1 MANDSTKT
9 DIQSRLWNV
18 TNAFRGRTELFVR
31 MGNRELNL
39 LAYVA
44 YRALNFG
51 LLADNAT
58 SEKVLDAID
67 STPVSDEYR
76 TILRN
81 LISEDTVDLIR
92 DLMRDFS
99 AEELRDIVLR
109 PEIDALANR
118 SVSHSRDT
126 DLPASL
132 RRLATD
138 LLHLDDANYVADL
151 HCGSG
156 AFLMDVL
163 RTNPSVRVYGSSF
176 MATSAC
182 LTEVRLSLIKANH
195 LIEWQDDLLGKH
207 LGAFDRVFDAP
218 PLGMRVAYLAKDAT
232 PYLKPLLDG
241 TDPMGRPSSAD
252 WLYCRQAYDSLT
264 EGGTAVVIV
273 ANGAT
278 FNGGDIQTRRYF
290 VENGMVRAAIALP
303 ERLLTGTTI
312 PLTVLV
318 LGRNAGP
325 IRLVDATDLATP
337 GRRTNTL
344 PDDAIS
350 IIEARLAQDSDMS
363 RLASREELAAR
374 DYSLYAPRYLYEA
387 PDLVNPISLGD
398 LAVSMERG
406 AFIRA
411 SDLDDLTTPEDTG
424 ISFLQLANITDGT
437 ISDDLPHLKSVDPS
451 TERQWLRSG
460 DLILSKNG
468 APFKVAVADI
478 PDGRT
483 VLASGNLYIIRLDIE
498 RVDPY
503 FVAAFLASEDGKRSL
518 ECMSVGTTIPSL
530 SLRNL
535 RSVQVPVPDMETQ
548 RRVAERYRADL
559 DQIAVLKI
567 RLDSA
572 RAALSAS
579 YDEVMGR

>member
-1 MANDSTKT
+1 MANDRTKT

-81 LISEDTVDLIR
+81 LVSEDKVDLIR
-92 DLMRDFS
+92 ALMREFS
-99 AEELRDIVLR
+99 AEELRNIVLR
-109 PEIDALANR
+109 PEADFLTNR
-118 SVSHSRDT
+118 SFGRSGDQE
-126 DLPASL
+126 LPASL
-132 RRLATD
+132 RRLAAD
-138 LLHLDDANYVADL
+138 LLHLDDADYVADL
-151 HCGSG
+151 HSRDG

-163 RTNPSVRVYGSSF
+163 EANPSVRVYGNSA

-182 LTEVRLSLIKANH
+182 LAEVRMSLINANH
-195 LIEWQDDLLGKH
+195 LIECRNDFLGEN
-207 LGAFDRVFDAP
+207 LRTFDRVFDAP
-218 PLGMRVAYLAKDAT
+218 PLGTRVAFLAKDAT

-252 WLYCRQAYDSLT
+252 WLYCRLAYDSLM

-303 ERLLTGTTI
+303 ERLLPITTI

-318 LGRNAGP
+318 LGKNDGP

-350 IIEARLAQDSDMS
+350 KIEARLSQDSDMS
-363 RLASREELAAR
+363 RLVSREELAAR
-374 DYSLYAPRYLYEA
+374 DYSLYAPRYFYEA
-387 PDLVNPISLGD
+387 PELVNATPLGS
-398 LAVSMERG
+398 LAVSIERG
-406 AFIRA
+406 ASMRA
-411 SDLDDLTTPEDTG
+411 SDLDDLTTREDTG
-424 ISFLQLANITDGT
+424 LYFLRLADISDGS
-437 ISDDLPHLKSVDPS
+437 ISDDLPHLKSVEPS
-451 TERQWLRSG
+451 TEKQQLRSG

-468 APFKVAVADI
+468 APFKVAVADV

-483 VLASGNLYIIRLDIE
+483 ILANGNLYIIRLDTK

-518 ECMSVGTTIPSL
+518 ECMVVGTTIPSL
-530 SLRNL
+530 PLRNL
-535 RSVQVPVPDMETQ
+535 RNVQVPVPDMETQ
-548 RRVAERYRADL
+548 RHVAARYRANL
-559 DQIAVLKI
+559 DQISVLKI

-579 YDEVMGR
+579 YDEEMGR

>member
-1 MANDSTKT
+1 MASDSIKT

-18 TNAFRGRTELFVR
+18 ANAFRGRTELFVR

-67 STPVSDEYR
+67 STPVSDEHR
-76 TILRN
+76 VTLRS
-81 LISEDTVDLIR
+81 LVSDDTVDLIR
-92 DLMRDFS
+92 NLMRDFS
-99 AEELRDIVLR
+99 AEELKDIVLR

-118 SVSHSRDT
+118 SVSHSSDT

-132 RRLATD
+132 RRLAAD

-176 MATSAC
+176 MAASAC
-182 LTEVRLSLIKANH
+182 LAEVRLSLIKANH
-195 LIEWQDDLLGKH
+195 LIECQDDLLGKH

-252 WLYCRQAYDSLT
+252 WLYCRLAYDSLAD
-264 EGGTAVVIV
+264 GGTAVVIV

-303 ERLLTGTTI
+303 EGLLAYTTI

-318 LGRNAGP
+318 LGKNDGP
-325 IRLVDATDLATP
+325 IRFVDATDLATL
-337 GRRTNTL
+337 GRRTNAL
-344 PDDAIS
+344 SDDAIS
-350 IIEARLAQDSDMS
+350 KIEARLSQDGDMS
-363 RLASREELAAR
+363 RLATREDLAAR
-374 DYSLYAPRYLYEA
+374 DYSLYAPPYLYEA
-387 PDLVNPISLGD
+387 PELVNPTSLGD
-398 LAVSMERG
+398 LAVSIERG
-406 AFIRA
+406 ASIRA

-424 ISFLQLANITDGT
+424 LYFLRLADISDGS

-451 TERQWLRSG
+451 TEKQWLRSG

-468 APFKVAVADI
+468 SPFKVAVADV

-483 VLASGNLYIIRLDIE
+483 VLANGNLYIIRLDTE
-498 RVDPY
+498 HVDPY

-518 ECMSVGTTIPSL
+518 ECMVVGTTIPNL
-530 SLRNL
+530 PLRNL
-535 RSVQVPVPDMETQ
+535 RNVQLPVPDMETQ
-548 RRVAERYRADL
+548 RRVAARYRADL

-579 YDEVMGR
+579 YDEEMGR

>member
-1 MANDSTKT
+1 MANDRTKA

-18 TNAFRGRTELFVR
+18 TNAFRGRTELFAR

-44 YRALNFG
+44 YRARDFG

-67 STPVSDEYR
+67 STPISDEYR

-81 LISEDTVDLIR
+81 LVSEDTVDLIR

-99 AEELRDIVLR
+99 AEELRGIVLR
-109 PEIDALANR
+109 PEIDVLANR
-118 SVSHSRDT
+118 SDSRSSDT

-132 RRLATD
+132 RRLAAD

-151 HCGSG
+151 HCGDG

-163 RTNPSVRVYGSSF
+163 ESNPSARVYGNSADT
-176 MATSAC
+176 MRAC
-182 LTEVRLSLIKANH
+182 LAEVRMSLVGAEH
-195 LIEWQDDLLGKH
+195 LIERRDELLGGH
-207 LGAFDRVFDAP
+207 LGTFDRVFDAP

-252 WLYCRQAYDSLT
+252 WLYCRRAYDSLAD
-264 EGGTAVVIV
+264 GGAAVVIV
-273 ANGAT
+273 TNGAM

-303 ERLLTGTTI
+303 ERLLTVTTI

-344 PDDAIS
+344 LDDAIS
-350 IIEARLAQDSDMS
+350 IIEARLAQDGDMS
-363 RLASREELAAR
+363 RLVSREDLAVR

-387 PDLVNPISLGD
+387 PDLVNPTPLGD
-398 LAVSMERG
+398 LAVSIERG
-406 AFIRA
+406 ASIRA

-437 ISDDLPHLKSVDPS
+437 ISDDLPHLQSVDPS
-451 TERQWLRSG
+451 TEKQWLRSG
-460 DLILSKNG
+460 DLIISKNG
-468 APFKVAVADI
+468 APFKVAVADV

-483 VLASGNLYIIRLDIE
+483 VLTSGNLYIIRLDTE

-518 ECMSVGTTIPSL
+518 ECMSVGTTIPNL

-535 RSVQVPVPDMETQ
+535 RNVQLPVPDMETQ

-567 RLDSA
+567 RLNSA

-579 YDEVMGR
+579 YNEEMGH